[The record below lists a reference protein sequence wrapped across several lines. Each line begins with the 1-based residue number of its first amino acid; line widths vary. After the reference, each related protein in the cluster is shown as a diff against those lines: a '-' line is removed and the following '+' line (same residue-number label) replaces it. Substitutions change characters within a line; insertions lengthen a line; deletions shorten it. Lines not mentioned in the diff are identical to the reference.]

1 MCSVGIMGRS
11 NVELMNGSA
20 VIRFGAN
27 PLPRFDRADLSSLPW
42 SWTFTA
48 EVNSSTFPMEL
59 STSSSL
65 MTASF
70 GHGILL
76 QHLILI
82 SAFPCVRGGLGLVV
96 HVDGVPRDPD
106 PGGVEDN
113 LISEL
118 ISSNLDLR

>member
-1 MCSVGIMGRS
+1 MVLDLYGGS
-11 NVELMNGSA
+11 ELLDVPDG
-20 VIRFGAN
+20 V
-27 PLPRFDRADLSSLPW
+27 
-42 SWTFTA
+42 
-48 EVNSSTFPMEL
+48 VNIEL
-59 STSSSL
+59 L